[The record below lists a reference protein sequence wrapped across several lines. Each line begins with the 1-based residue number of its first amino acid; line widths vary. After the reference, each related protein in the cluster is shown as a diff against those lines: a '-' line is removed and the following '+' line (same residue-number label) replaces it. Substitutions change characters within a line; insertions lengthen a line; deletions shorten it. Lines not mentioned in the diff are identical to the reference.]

1 MNKFLDEDPTF
12 ANTRESNFLVDVIK
26 AFNEKKVENFRIATT
41 KLKQYNDFD
50 KWRVHMFT
58 KIMNRIDS
66 QTAVSVES
74 YV

>member
-1 MNKFLDEDPTF
+1 LNKFLDEDPTF
-12 ANTRESNFLVDVIK
+12 NDTRESNFLKETIQ
-26 AFNEKKVENFRIATT
+26 AFNDKKIETFRMAAT

-58 KIMNRIDS
+58 KIMSKIESNTS
-66 QTAVSVES
+66 VSVES